1 MPTTKH
7 IAIAPDGTTFKR
19 TSKSKVY
26 THLTLGQRSE
36 DHAWLVANSKVSQEQ
51 DGKNW
56 DFYLQQ
62 AEGRW
67 TCSSYERN
75 TYNSPGHD
83 EWVAKSKARDVSKG
97 QEFLAENPTRE
108 GFIAKRLADRLAAVQ
123 ATDFTEW
130 HDLGWSSRQ
139 DLGERNAAS
148 HRNKPYWAKV
158 ILVEATIVA

>member
-36 DHAWLVANSKVSQEQ
+36 DHAWLVANSKRSQEQ

-56 DFYLQQ
+56 DYYKSQ
-62 AEGRW
+62 ADGTYRY
-67 TCSSYERN
+67 SSYVESGPN
-75 TYNSPGHD
+75 FATY
-83 EWVAKSKARDVSKG
+83 KARDTARS
-97 QEFLAENPTRE
+97 QEFIAANPTRE
-108 GFIAKRLADRLAAVQ
+108 GYIATQLANRLSAVE